1 MAELGITYIIET
13 PAGNLTFNDYSSAD
27 HYRLEAIRGM
37 SAVGVRAA
45 VYPLAQA
52 DGARVG
58 DGFRGGLTAVF
69 SGSIKH
75 STESNRRA
83 KIDELRSKLHS
94 ILRADGTLKW
104 TPTGMTQRQRTCRLF
119 DGPDIP
125 AEAGTILKPF
135 QFSLFC
141 EDPLAYSVTEDNSG
155 TITCNGAAV
164 NVTNDGDVPTYPKL
178 RVYGT
183 VTDAILKNNTTGKSL
198 KLTGTITDPAYV
210 EVDTNPLRRT
220 ILKNDGT
227 VMTSMYT
234 PAVSEMWSLSPGVNA
249 VEFDGTSPSGA
260 VKLVAYWRDA
270 WAG

>member
-1 MAELGITYIIET
+1 MAELGISYVIET
-13 PAGNLTFNDYSSAD
+13 PQGNLTFNDYASAD

-37 SAVGVRAA
+37 SPVGVRAA
-45 VYPLAQA
+45 VYELAQA

-58 DGFRGGLTAVF
+58 DGFRSGLTPVF

-83 KIDELRSKLHS
+83 KIDELRAKLHS

-125 AEAGTILKPF
+125 AEAGRILKQF
-135 QFSLFC
+135 QFTLFC

-164 NVTNDGDVPTYPKL
+164 NVTNDGDVPSWPKL
-178 RVYGT
+178 RVYGA
-183 VTDAILKNNTTGKSL
+183 VTDPICKNNTTGKQVA
-198 KLTGTITDPAYV
+198 LTGTIADGDYV
-210 EVDTNPLRRT
+210 EIDCNPLRRT
-220 ILKNDGT
+220 VLLDDGT
-227 VMTSMYT
+227 VKTSMYV
-234 PAVSEMWSLSPGVNA
+234 PATSEMWPLEPGVNA
-249 VEFDGTSPSGA
+249 IEFDGTSPSGA
-260 VKLVAYWRDA
+260 VKLVVYHRDS
-270 WAG
+270 WSG